1 MIIFRNNQWEHRFW
15 PIDRPPRDRPI
26 AVGILGTGYAA
37 KARANALLENPRCQL
52 VGIGGRSP
60 EHTAAFAAT
69 LGVAAYAPEAL
80 LDQPNLD
87 LVVIATV
94 NAHHGPLVRA
104 ALDRGLHVI
113 VDYPLSRD
121 ATEAAELIALAQAQR
136 RLLHVEHIELL
147 GGWHQSLKQHL
158 AQLGTPHWV
167 RHATVKVDRP
177 APDRWT
183 YRRSQFGFPLIG
195 AVSRIHRLTDVLGP
209 VASVSCQ
216 ARFWPVTDSP
226 IGLAPDPAPDPAS
239 SPVSSPAL
247 TGNFPIDPS
256 ADRFSTCLCTA
267 QLFFQNGT
275 LATVTYGKG
284 EALWRDERYLEIQGE
299 TGALRY
305 DGDQAVLVTAAGET
319 AIEVGGR
326 RGLFAQDT
334 EAVVAYLLEEKPLY
348 VSAFASLYAL
358 QIAAA
363 AQQAA
368 ATGQVQLIPDPS
380 PM

>member
-1 MIIFRNNQWEHRFW
+1 MIIFCNNQWDHRFW
-15 PIDRPPRDRPI
+15 PIDRPPHDRPI

-37 KARANALLENPRCQL
+37 KARAAAVVDNPRCQL
-52 VGIGGRSP
+52 VGIGGRTP
-60 EHTAAFAAT
+60 DHAAAFSAAF
-69 LGVAAYAPEAL
+69 GVTASSPEAL
-80 LDQPNLD
+80 LDRPDLD

-104 ALDRGLHVI
+104 ALDRGLHVV
-113 VDYPLSRD
+113 VDYPLSLE
-121 ATEAAELIALAQAQR
+121 APEAAELIALAQAQR

-147 GGWHQSLKQHL
+147 GGWHQSLRQYF
-158 AQLGTPHWV
+158 AQIGTPHWV

-216 ARFWPVTDSP
+216 AQFWPVADAAIGPPLDSKLDP
-226 IGLAPDPAPDPAS
+226 KLDPKPDPHR
-239 SPVSSPAL
+239 
-247 TGNFPIDPS
+247 
-256 ADRFSTCLCTA
+256 DRFRTCLCTA

-284 EALWRDERYLEIQGE
+284 EALWRDERYLEVQGDR
-299 TGALRY
+299 GALRY
-305 DGDQAVLVTAAGET
+305 DGDRAVLVTAAGET

-334 EAVVAYLLEEKPLY
+334 EAVVAYLLEGQPLY

-368 ATGQVQLIPDPS
+368 ATGQVQLIPNPS
-380 PM
+380 PQ